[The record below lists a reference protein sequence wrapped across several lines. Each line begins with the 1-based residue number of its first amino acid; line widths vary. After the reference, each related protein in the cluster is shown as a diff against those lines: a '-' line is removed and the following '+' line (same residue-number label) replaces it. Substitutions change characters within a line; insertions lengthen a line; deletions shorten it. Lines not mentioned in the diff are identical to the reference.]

1 MTGPAEF
8 AHLREMTAGDI
19 PEVLAVQQSG
29 AVSALAEVFPQ
40 DAYPFPR
47 DRVAQRWVEEIAT
60 PEVDCLVVLDGGSV
74 VGFAAVRDDEFL
86 HFGDCC

>member
-29 AVSALAEVFPQ
+29 AVSALAELFPQ
-40 DAYPFPR
+40 DAYPF
-47 DRVAQRWVEEIAT
+47 
-60 PEVDCLVVLDGGSV
+60 SS
-74 VGFAAVRDDEFL
+74 
-86 HFGDCC
+86 